1 MWAGAMYGGT
11 SYEQNSSDQAIYFP
25 LTVQDCTFSGT
36 LNISNA
42 DDTSVAAHGSWTTET
57 SGSKTEYFEGLL
69 GRTHKDLTVTAEQ
82 GEDSE
87 TSAAGS
93 LTYSS
98 SAAPTNE

>member
-1 MWAGAMYGGT
+1 MYGGT
-11 SYEQNSSDQAIYFP
+11 SYEKDSSNKAIYFP

-42 DDTSVAAHGSWTTET
+42 GDTSVAAYGSWATET
-57 SGSKTEYFEGLL
+57 SGSKTAYFEGLL
-69 GRTHKDLTVTAEQ
+69 GRAHKDLTVTVAQ
-82 GEDSE
+82 GEDSK
-87 TSAAGS
+87 TSEAGS